1 MRPRGRHSI
10 HRPLAALLGLI
21 LGLFVLT
28 PLAVAA
34 EDLPQTGR
42 ILISTGGDLTLPAG
56 EQADLVLVTNGTA
69 HIAGTANTVVVIDG
83 TADVTGATVES
94 IVVVRA
100 QLAVDGTSVV
110 RGDIMTLDA
119 STTVDPAAAI
129 GGRIR
134 DLAPDIAGIGLV
146 LGPALVLLY
155 IGFAVAAV
163 AAALLLAALA
173 ARQVRA
179 AEDLIR
185 REPLLTVGFGVLGL
199 FVPIVLL
206 VVLTAT
212 VIGAP
217 LAFGIAFG
225 LWPLAAFIGYL
236 VAGIAIGDWMVG
248 RLSPGVIRERPYL
261 AAVVGLIV
269 LEVAGIVPL
278 VSAVA
283 TLFGYGAV
291 LLLAWRTVRSQPTS
305 SPTVFTRTAA
315 APSAG

>member
-1 MRPRGRHSI
+1 MRPRARNSM

-21 LGLFVLT
+21 IGLFLLA

-34 EDLPQTGR
+34 EGMPHTGR

-83 TADVTGATVES
+83 MADVTGATVES

-100 QLAVDGTSVV
+100 QLAVDGSSVV

-119 STTVDPAAAI
+119 STSVDPAAAI
-129 GGRIR
+129 GGQIR
-134 DLAPDIAGIGLV
+134 DLAPDIAGIGFV
-146 LGPALVLLY
+146 LGPALLLLY
-155 IGFAVAAV
+155 IGFALAAV
-163 AAALLLAALA
+163 AAALLLAGIA

-179 AEDLIR
+179 AEALIR
-185 REPLLTVGFGVLGL
+185 REPLLTVGVGLLGM

-248 RLSPGVIRERPYL
+248 RLSPGVTRERPYL
-261 AAVVGLIV
+261 AAVAGLLV

-291 LLLAWRTVRSQPTS
+291 LLLAWRTVRSRPTG
-305 SPTVFTRTAA
+305 SPSVAA
-315 APSAG
+315 RIAPAPSPS

>member
-1 MRPRGRHSI
+1 MRPRLGNSI

-21 LGLFVLT
+21 IGLFVLA

-34 EDLPQTGR
+34 EEMPHSGR

-94 IVVVRA
+94 IVVVRG
-100 QLAVDGTSVV
+100 QLAVDRSSVV

-119 STTVDPAAAI
+119 STTIDPAAAI
-129 GGRIR
+129 GGQIR
-134 DLAPDIAGIGLV
+134 DLAPEIAGIGFV
-146 LGPALVLLY
+146 LGSAVVLLY
-155 IGFAVAAV
+155 IGFALAAM
-163 AAALLLAALA
+163 AAALLLAGLA

-179 AEDLIR
+179 AETLIR
-185 REPLLTVGFGVLGL
+185 REPLLTVGVGLLGL

-236 VAGIAIGDWMVG
+236 VAGISIGDWIVA
-248 RLSPGVIRERPYL
+248 RLSPGNTRERPYL
-261 AAVVGLIV
+261 AAVVGILV
-269 LEVAGIVPL
+269 LQVAGIVPL

-291 LLLAWRTVRSQPTS
+291 LLLAWRTVRSQSTG
-305 SPTVFTRTAA
+305 SPIVVPRAA
-315 APSAG
+315 PAPSAG

>member
-1 MRPRGRHSI
+1 MRPRVRHSI
-10 HRPLAALLGLI
+10 HRPLTAFLGLI
-21 LGLFVLT
+21 IGLFVLA

-34 EDLPQTGR
+34 EDLPHTGR

-69 HIAGTANTVVVIDG
+69 HIAGTANTVVIIDG

-94 IVVVRA
+94 IVVVRG
-100 QLAVDGTSVV
+100 QLAVDRSSVV

-119 STTVDPAAAI
+119 STAVDPAAAV

-134 DLAPDIAGIGLV
+134 DLAPDIAGIGFV

-155 IGFAVAAV
+155 IGFALAAV
-163 AAALLLAALA
+163 AAAVLMAGLA

-179 AEDLIR
+179 AEALIR
-185 REPLLTVGFGVLGL
+185 REPVLTVGVGVLGL

-248 RLSPGVIRERPYL
+248 QLSPGVTRERPYL

-283 TLFGYGAV
+283 TLCGYGAV
-291 LLLAWRTVRSQPTS
+291 LLLAWRTVRSQPID
-305 SPTVFTRTAA
+305 SPSAASRTAP
-315 APSAG
+315 APSPA